1 MSTTAHYKFSAPA
14 HGGNAQFKMVC
25 YFGSQS
31 FTRYSFDGRMN
42 QAGTAPK
49 AFDKP
54 QHWNA
59 DNGFQ
64 YLLNMFE
71 KEFRNNPTLT
81 YAFIADSNYPASGQ
95 IKQVWSVT
103 EREWT
108 TQVLDNALRYRQVQL
123 TRQMPTCYTFRLSI
137 PLFKV
142 DELQKWVNFYTSE
155 KLVSQAL
162 LKLIGEFQAW
172 QTLNPGRAQL
182 KGQIFGSNKTL
193 YDISERE
200 IPRYA
205 WFDVPSLLP
214 KYHQTQRVIKE
225 YNSLIQAHQNFEEL
239 ISNL

>member
-1 MSTTAHYKFSAPA
+1 MSTTAHFKFKAPA
-14 HGGNAQFKMVC
+14 HGGNARFKMVC

-49 AFDKP
+49 AYDKP

-71 KEFRNNPTLT
+71 KDFRNNPLLT
-81 YAFIADSNYPASGQ
+81 YAFIADSNYPAAGQ
-95 IKQVWSVT
+95 IKQVWSIS
-103 EREWT
+103 EKEWT
-108 TQVLDNALRYRQVQL
+108 SQNVDNQIRYRQVKLVQQ
-123 TRQMPTCYTFRLSI
+123 TPKVYTFRLSI
-137 PLFKV
+137 PLYKEN
-142 DELQKWVNFYTSE
+142 ELQKWVNLYTDE
-155 KLVSQAL
+155 VTISQAL
-162 LKLIGEFQAW
+162 LKLIGEFQSW

-182 KGQIFGSNKTL
+182 RGQIFGSNKTL

-200 IPRYA
+200 VPRYA

-225 YNSLIQAHQNFEEL
+225 YDNLIKAHQNLEEL